1 LASNQVENPTKT
13 LNSREYTNRKDHKSK
28 AKDPT
33 CKAANIIHGE
43 LERARYS
50 EIIAP
55 FSISCNYNLH
65 AFFSVS
71 SFDITLFFFFF
82 LNILKSSYE
91 LFDQVSN
98 YNFPLL
104 EKE

>member
-1 LASNQVENPTKT
+1 VLHFFQLGYFSFNCVFTLQIQTLLASNQVKNPTKT

-71 SFDITLFFFFF
+71 SFDITLFFF
-82 LNILKSSYE
+82 S
-91 LFDQVSN
+91 
-98 YNFPLL
+98 
-104 EKE
+104 